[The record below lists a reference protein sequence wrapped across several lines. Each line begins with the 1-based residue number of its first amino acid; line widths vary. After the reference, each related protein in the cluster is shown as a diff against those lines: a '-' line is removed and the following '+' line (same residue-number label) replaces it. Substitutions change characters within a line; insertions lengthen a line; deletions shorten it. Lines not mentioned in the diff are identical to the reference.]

1 MTQRARTRASSP
13 GVHANDSRQRCGRI
27 MIANHVAADYHPV
40 SWTGWRSTTMLMI
53 LYDLRRSRSQ
63 RQRARKK
70 AATTRLIGK
79 PPRPLASAT
88 SMPLITMTRN
98 HAWRPRSCQASLPC
112 VALLSRCTFS
122 STSLYVQVLAV
133 LDPVLARAL
142 RPCVYNVASSSSP
155 KSSKS
160 LPYVPV

>member
-1 MTQRARTRASSP
+1 MCAYLCNRNEHASNVIRRLTAIHDDTQRRQASM
-13 GVHANDSRQRCGRI
+13 N
-27 MIANHVAADYHPV
+27 HPV

-88 SMPLITMTRN
+88 SMPLVTMTRN